1 MLDGGSLKMWMGI
14 SDSVHDTG
22 KLLFAS
28 LDPQNC
34 TRAGNFVPDLIL
46 HQSRSIFDKPGRFL
60 RMRHVGHMAGHSP
73 RPSGHGRASPSS
85 APWSGLIE
93 RSAVATMYQVGLLFQ
108 AGDRDLVGERV
119 GGNRHLRHSLER
131 RLILR
136 NVRCDI

>member
-1 MLDGGSLKMWMGI
+1 LVKRVLKCFAVDQEFQMLDGGSLKMWMGI

-60 RMRHVGHMAGHSP
+60 RMRHVGHMAGIH
-73 RPSGHGRASPSS
+73 
-85 APWSGLIE
+85 L
-93 RSAVATMYQVGLLFQ
+93 
-108 AGDRDLVGERV
+108 DRLGM
-119 GGNRHLRHSLER
+119 GALRHHPLPGP
-131 RLILR
+131 
-136 NVRCDI
+136 D